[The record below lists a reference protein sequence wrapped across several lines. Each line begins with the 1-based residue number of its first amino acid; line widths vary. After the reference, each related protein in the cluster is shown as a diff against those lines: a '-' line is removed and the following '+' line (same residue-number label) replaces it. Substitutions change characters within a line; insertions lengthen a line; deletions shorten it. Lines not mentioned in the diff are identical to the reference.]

1 MANVNGVGL
10 GAISIQELAV
20 KKNGASISTD
30 STKSFEHFLNNGAS
44 AQNNEAAAV
53 KEPSTA
59 SGTLEQATG
68 STKRN
73 DLQTENVNQTDSANQ
88 TDGMTQSVKEDGMA
102 EEGKMAELVQEI
114 RDIVK
119 KTLSV
124 DDETLDGALEMLGI
138 SVMDLLD
145 NATLQQ
151 FVLLVDGGQE
161 PADFLTDEGLLC
173 DFMDLAAAL
182 EDFSLENADSLAAVM
197 EQLETPVVFDEFLQ
211 QQGMMTEE
219 EAAGTLVQV
228 QEDTERPVILKEAV
242 TGEADTAQ
250 KQELPEMVEKVTVS
264 HSSEQVVEPAAA
276 KEDMS
281 QDSAFGN
288 DFSEDSS
295 ALLYSEKGTEEPQQ
309 VVTPLFAEQLNGLQD
324 DMANIWKPEM
334 NASQRMQQMID
345 IVNQV
350 SSQLRSSLSENV
362 TTMEM
367 QLNPESLGKVLFSV
381 VSKAGVMTATFQVQ
395 SEDAKQAL
403 ESQMFQLRETLEA
416 KNLKVES
423 VDVQISDFSFTQSNE
438 AEAQSQKQNEAAR
451 QGRRKFRFD
460 TEEAENLE
468 GVETSGAEAVR
479 RQVMRDTGG
488 SIDFTA

>member
-1 MANVNGVGL
+1 MANVNGVSL
-10 GAISIQELAV
+10 GAVSIQELAV
-20 KKNGASISTD
+20 KKSGASISAD

-44 AQNNEAAAV
+44 AQNNETAAV
-53 KEPSTA
+53 KEPSSA
-59 SGTLEQATG
+59 SGTLEQAAG

-73 DLQTENVNQTDSANQ
+73 DLQTESTNQTDS
-88 TDGMTQSVKEDGMA
+88 MTQSVKEDGMA

-124 DDETLDGALEMLGI
+124 DDETLDGALEMMGI

-161 PADFLTDEGLLC
+161 ATDFLTDEGLLC

-182 EDFSLENADSLAAVM
+182 EDFSLENADSLTAMM

-211 QQGMMTEE
+211 QQGMMAEE
-219 EAAGTLVQV
+219 EATAAGTLLQA

-264 HSSEQVVEPAAA
+264 HSSEQVVESTAA
-276 KEDMS
+276 KENMS

-309 VVTPLFAEQLNGLQD
+309 MVTPLFAEQLNGLQD

-334 NASQRMQQMID
+334 NTAQRMQQMID

-438 AEAQSQKQNEAAR
+438 AEAQNQKQNEAAR

-468 GVETSGAEAVR
+468 GVEKSGAEAVR
-479 RQVMRDTGG
+479 RQIMRDTGG